1 MNCRLGDLAIVV
13 NDLDYPNNNGCL
25 LEIIARAQAGAYSIP
40 ADWVGRPLS
49 TFDFGGRRNS
59 PGDGRSVVYR
69 DCELRPL
76 RNSDGK
82 DETLAWAE
90 LPKKVDAKIPATKQ
104 EEAVTATLQTSFLGA
119 TVQCA
124 EQFVSGAWSL
134 TVRSGDMGFDVRV
147 DAHIAPPSGFH
158 PGDRIRLE
166 YKKGDNPFFGPF
178 IKAHLLNA

>member
-1 MNCRLGDLAIVV
+1 MQCKPGDLAIVV
-13 NDLDYPNNNGCL
+13 NDLEYPINNGCL
-25 LEIIARAQAGAYSIP
+25 LEILGRATPGAHSIP
-40 ADWVGRPLS
+40 ADWIGRPLS
-49 TFDFGGRRNS
+49 TFKFGDRTCPPDPRNT
-59 PGDGRSVVYR
+59 VVYR
-69 DCELRPL
+69 DIELRPL
-76 RNSDGK
+76 RDNDGK

-90 LPKKVDAKIPATKQ
+90 LPKKTDNPIPAKKQ
-104 EEAVTATLQTSFLGA
+104 DDVVTATLQTSFLGA

-147 DAHIAPPSGFH
+147 DAHIAPPGGFH

-178 IKAHLLNA
+178 IKAHLLNE